1 MFFLPKH
8 KGLGMA
14 KSKVG
19 KGKSGGFGFTISLA
33 LLRGLYFFGVWV
45 GGDYRLQETILE

>member
-14 KSKVG
+14 KSKVA
-19 KGKSGGFGFTISLA
+19 KGKSGGFGFGASLA
-33 LLRGLYFFGVWV
+33 LLRGVSFILNRKLY
-45 GGDYRLQETILE
+45 L